1 MEVDDCDYT
10 LEEGGGLIS
19 NMNAETAFT
28 KSVKKVI
35 VDATPCGHGLQKRR
49 KNVLYLPNWWTDNS
63 NYDSDS

>member
-35 VDATPCGHGLQKRR
+35 VDAAPCGHGL
-49 KNVLYLPNWWTDNS
+49 
-63 NYDSDS
+63 